1 MSRKDLTLPIRIALT
16 VAILLGAC
24 SHFSDTLLAS
34 SGDAATMKEK
44 VAAIT
49 RFGERPTPQSHHT
62 TVTEDEVNAYL
73 AADGFGQLPAGVT
86 EPAVSILGAGR
97 VSARA
102 VVDYGAFRKQKNPTG
117 FDPLSLLGRLPVTV
131 VGILKTG
138 GGAGVFEI
146 ESGTVAGVS
155 VPKALLQEILTYA
168 GIGLDTSFAL
178 PAHIREIQ
186 VERGQAIIVQ

>member
-1 MSRKDLTLPIRIALT
+1 MSRKDLTLRIAIALT
-16 VAILLGAC
+16 VAV
-24 SHFSDTLLAS
+24 LAS
-34 SGDAATMKEK
+34 TALHGGVARSAGDAATMKQK
-44 VAAIT
+44 VAEIT

-73 AADGFGQLPAGVT
+73 AADGFGPLPAGVT

-97 VSARA
+97 ISGRA
-102 VVDYGAFRKQKNPTG
+102 VVDYSAFRKQKNSTG
-117 FDPLSLLGRLPVTV
+117 FDPLSLLGRLQVTV
-131 VGILKTG
+131 VGTLKTG

-155 VPKALLQEILTYA
+155 VPKALLLEILTYA
-168 GIGLDTSFAL
+168 GLDTSFAL

-186 VERGQAIIVQ
+186 VERGQAVIVQ